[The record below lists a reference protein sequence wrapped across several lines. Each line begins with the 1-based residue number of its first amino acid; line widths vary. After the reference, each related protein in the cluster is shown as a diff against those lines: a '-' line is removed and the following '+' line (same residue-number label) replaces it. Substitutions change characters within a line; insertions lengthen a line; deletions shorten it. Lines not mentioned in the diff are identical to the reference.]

1 MIDIAFLK
9 TLNILYVEDH
19 LSTQE
24 ELSKI
29 FKNFFKNVY
38 LASDGK
44 DGLDIFLENKEN
56 IDVIISDINM
66 PNLSGI
72 GMLKEIRKLK
82 IDVPLIFA
90 TAYSESKFLLEA
102 IKLNTSAYILKP
114 YDVEDMIL
122 KVQEIA
128 KISQDSKLV
137 ELQQIELQQYIDVI
151 DKVAIISRTNPKG
164 IITFVNE
171 RFCETSGY
179 TKEELLG
186 QAHNIIRHPDM
197 PSEIFKGLWSD
208 IKNGKIWQGKVKNR
222 AKNKEAYYVNS
233 TIIPRFNSKKEIIEY
248 IGIRF
253 LITDEENEKRKFK
266 KNILNNIKESRKKE
280 NQYLSEIREFEKRVK
295 SLENALIF
303 KNEILENEKQKSA
316 KQHSQ
321 LLYYE
326 EKLKNLTEQM
336 ESLKVE
342 SYQKVL
348 EAVTKMKKFKVIN
361 EDLKHKN
368 EALENEINLR
378 RKEFIK
384 LNDQVSEQAKVIK
397 DLKDVIE
404 HRESQLGLL

>member
-1 MIDIAFLK
+1 M
-9 TLNILYVEDH
+9 
-19 LSTQE
+19 
-24 ELSKI
+24 
-29 FKNFFKNVY
+29 
-38 LASDGK
+38 
-44 DGLDIFLENKEN
+44 
-56 IDVIISDINM
+56 
-66 PNLSGI
+66 
-72 GMLKEIRKLK
+72 
-82 IDVPLIFA
+82 
-90 TAYSESKFLLEA
+90 
-102 IKLNTSAYILKP
+102 
-114 YDVEDMIL
+114 
-122 KVQEIA
+122 
-128 KISQDSKLV
+128 
-137 ELQQIELQQYIDVI
+137 
-151 DKVAIISRTNPKG
+151 
-164 IITFVNE
+164 
-171 RFCETSGY
+171 
-179 TKEELLG
+179 
-186 QAHNIIRHPDM
+186 
-197 PSEIFKGLWSD
+197 
-208 IKNGKIWQGKVKNR
+208 
-222 AKNKEAYYVNS
+222 
-233 TIIPRFNSKKEIIEY
+233 
-248 IGIRF
+248 
-253 LITDEENEKRKFK
+253 
-266 KNILNNIKESRKKE
+266 NNIKESRKKE

-295 SLENALIF
+295 SLENAVIF